1 MGRQKKRQAEKSVEK
16 DASIDKIENPFL
28 RPTAFTPKPIEDFLH
43 DIETVSIKPVLT
55 FKLSTE

>member
-1 MGRQKKRQAEKSVEK
+1 MVRQKKRQAEKSVEK

-43 DIETVSIKPVLT
+43 DIETV
-55 FKLSTE
+55 